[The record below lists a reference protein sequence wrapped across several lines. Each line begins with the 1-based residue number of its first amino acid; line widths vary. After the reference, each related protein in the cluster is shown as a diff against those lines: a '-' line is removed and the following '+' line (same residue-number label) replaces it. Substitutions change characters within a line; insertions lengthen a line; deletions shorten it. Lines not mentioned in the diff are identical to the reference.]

1 MTPKPHLPNFGK
13 IKPPFKRRPQISEI
27 GREPTAGGVI
37 FRKDS
42 KGEIEILLIQDAKN
56 RWTIPKGH
64 VEPGETAM
72 QTAVREIGEEVGL
85 KKVEVL
91 GWLGKVNFKYRR
103 LHKLVL
109 MGMQVYL
116 VRALDGDEKIERE
129 EWMKDAKWLK
139 FNDAL
144 DAVEYEDIG
153 KLMLLAKR
161 RIREGNL

>member
-1 MTPKPHLPNFGK
+1 MPKPKLPNFGK
-13 IKPPFKRRPQISEI
+13 IKPHFKRKPQINEI

-37 FRKDS
+37 FRHDN
-42 KGEIEILLIQDAKN
+42 KGEVEILLIQDAKD

-72 QTAVREIGEEVGL
+72 QTAIREIGEEVGL
-85 KKVEVL
+85 KNIKVL

-116 VRALDGDEKIERE
+116 VKSTDQDEDVVKE
-129 EWMKDAKWLK
+129 EWMKDAKWFK
-139 FNDAL
+139 FNDAIA
-144 DAVEYEDIG
+144 AVEYEDIS